1 MPNKHSSMT
10 SLANQFLVAMPAL
23 DDSYFSR
30 SVIYICEH
38 DDEGAMGLVINKST
52 DIAINTVLLEMHIT
66 DEDVDTEA
74 TVELDSNNVMSG
86 GPVQTDRGFILHNGH
101 NEWSSS
107 LKLDDQ
113 INVTT
118 SKDILE
124 NLATD
129 AGPEKYLMTLGY
141 AGWTAGQLEQE
152 LVDNT
157 WLTIDASPD
166 LIFDTP
172 IEDRWEA
179 AVQKLG
185 INVEQLTAFSGHA

>member
-74 TVELDSNNVMSG
+74 SIELDSNNVMSG
-86 GPVQTDRGFILHNGH
+86 GPVHTDRGFILHNGH
-101 NEWSSS
+101 NQWSSS
-107 LKLDDQ
+107 LKLHDQ

-185 INVEQLTAFSGHA
+185 INVEQLTAFSGNA

>member
-1 MPNKHSSMT
+1 MT

-74 TVELDSNNVMSG
+74 TVELDSNLESKNVMSG

>member
-10 SLANQFLVAMPAL
+10 SLANQFLIAMPAL
-23 DDSYFSR
+23 DDSYFGR

-52 DIAINTVLLEMHIT
+52 DIAINTVLSEMHIT
-66 DEDVDTEA
+66 DEDLDTEA
-74 TVELDSNNVMSG
+74 AIEIDSNNVMSG
-86 GPVQTDRGFILHNGH
+86 GPVHTDRGFILHNGH
-101 NEWSSS
+101 NQWSSS

-113 INVTT
+113 INITT

-124 NLATD
+124 NLGTD

-166 LIFDTP
+166 LIFETP

-185 INVEQLTAFSGHA
+185 INVEQLTAFSGNA

>member
-1 MPNKHSSMT
+1 MT

-23 DDSYFSR
+23 DDSYFGR

-52 DIAINTVLLEMHIT
+52 EIAVNTVLLEMHIT
-66 DEDVDTEA
+66 DEELDTEA
-74 TVELDSNNVMSG
+74 TVELDDINVMSG
-86 GPVQTDRGFILHNGH
+86 GPVHTDRGFILHNGDKK
-101 NEWSSS
+101 WSSS

-124 NLATD
+124 NLATK

-152 LVDNT
+152 LADNT
-157 WLTIDASPD
+157 WLTIDADPD

-172 IEDRWEA
+172 IEDRWEK